1 MGGIKAS
8 PDSCCRKK
16 FGGKILTNAR
26 KRPRAPRLMVLN
38 GIIYYICV
46 NSVSAR
52 CLIAA
57 GLLLK
62 ASHRKRTAWEALGR
76 ALLSNLHW

>member
-1 MGGIKAS
+1 MSIVRRLHYSLTCFEIPVPIGSMHGIFTS
-8 PDSCCRKK
+8 ICYEHQPY
-16 FGGKILTNAR
+16 
-26 KRPRAPRLMVLN
+26 V
-38 GIIYYICV
+38 YIGV